1 MKIYGIPILPLLNHP
16 SAIITYYFFK
26 ELLMA
31 TIGMG
36 DIKKGA
42 RLEITGNPF
51 RVTEFQHVKPGK
63 GAAFVR
69 MKIKNLQTGKVIDK
83 TVHAGDKF
91 DVPELEEKTMQY
103 LYDDGEMLQFMDTT
117 TYDQIGLTHEQVG
130 KETFDFMIDGME
142 ADILFHN
149 GKAISVEIPQTITL
163 TVVETPPNFKGDS
176 QGGKKPAT
184 LDSGAV
190 VQVPFFILEGQK
202 IVVDTI
208 EGKYLE
214 KAK

>member
-1 MKIYGIPILPLLNHP
+1 
-16 SAIITYYFFK
+16 
-26 ELLMA
+26 MA
-31 TIGMG
+31 TISMG
-36 DIKKGA
+36 DIKKGV

-69 MKIKNLQTGKVIDK
+69 MKIKNLSTGKLIDK

-91 DVPELEEKTMQY
+91 EVPQLEQKTMQY
-103 LYDDGEMLQFMDTT
+103 LYDDGDFLQFMDTT
-117 TYDQIGLTHEQVG
+117 NFEQIGLLHEQVG
-130 KETFDFMIDGME
+130 KETFSFMIDGME
-142 ADILFHN
+142 AEILFHK
-149 GKAISVEIPQTITL
+149 GKAISVEIPQTVVLKI
-163 TVVETPPNFKGDS
+163 VETPPNFKGDS

-184 LDSGAV
+184 LESGAV
-190 VQVPFFILEGQK
+190 VQVPFHVLEGEMIK
-202 IVVDTI
+202 VDTV

>member
-1 MKIYGIPILPLLNHP
+1 
-16 SAIITYYFFK
+16 
-26 ELLMA
+26 MA
-31 TIGMG
+31 TMGMG

-51 RVTEFQHVKPGK
+51 KVTDFQHVKPGK

-69 MKIKNLQTGKVIDK
+69 MKIKNLSTGKVIDK

-91 DVPELEEKTMQY
+91 EVPELEQKTMQY
-103 LYDDGEMLQFMDTT
+103 LYDDGEFLQFMDTT
-117 TYDQIGLTHEQVG
+117 TFDQIGLLHEQVG
-130 KETFDFMIDGME
+130 KDTFSFMIDGME
-142 ADILFHN
+142 AEILFHN

-163 TVVETPPNFKGDS
+163 TVVDTPPNFKGDS

-202 IVVDTI
+202 IVVDTV

>member
-1 MKIYGIPILPLLNHP
+1 
-16 SAIITYYFFK
+16 
-26 ELLMA
+26 MA

-42 RLEITGNPF
+42 RLEITGNPY

-69 MKIKNLQTGKVIDK
+69 MKIKNLETGKVIDK

-91 DVPELEEKTMQY
+91 DVPELEQKTMQY

-130 KETFDFMIDGME
+130 KETFEYMIDGME
-142 ADILFHN
+142 AEILFHN
-149 GKAISVEIPQTITL
+149 DKAISVEIPQTITL

-202 IVVDTI
+202 IVVDTV

>member
-1 MKIYGIPILPLLNHP
+1 M
-16 SAIITYYFFK
+16 AI
-26 ELLMA
+26 
-31 TIGMG
+31 IGMG

-51 RVTEFQHVKPGK
+51 KVTDFQHVKPGK

-69 MKIKNLQTGKVIDK
+69 MKIKNLATGKTIEK

-91 DVPELEEKTMQY
+91 EVPELEQKTMQY

-117 TYDQIGLTHEQVG
+117 SFDQIGLLHEQVG
-130 KETFDFMIDGME
+130 KDTFDFMIDGME
-142 ADILFHN
+142 AEILFHN

-202 IVVDTI
+202 IVVDTVD
-208 EGKYLE
+208 GKYLE